1 MKHKNKYRVVELNGR
16 SDSEVIS
23 TEIIEILET
32 RMKVCWYIRVQVKVP
47 LTCFAPHA
55 STGPWPSIHH
65 LLPKNFQ
72 NSAD

>member
-23 TEIIEILET
+23 TVIIEILET

-47 LTCFAPHA
+47 LTCFAA
-55 STGPWPSIHH
+55 FYSSSSSQK
-65 LLPKNFQ
+65 LSEF
-72 NSAD
+72 S

>member
-32 RMKVCWYIRVQVKVP
+32 RMKVCWHIRV
-47 LTCFAPHA
+47 
-55 STGPWPSIHH
+55 
-65 LLPKNFQ
+65 
-72 NSAD
+72 